1 MSCRDEEF
9 FDVVDEADQ
18 VVEQR
23 SRTDVHRLKLPH
35 RAIHVFVFRS
45 GGPLLIHLRSE
56 DKAEFPG
63 VWTSSASGHVSAG
76 ETYDAAARREL
87 FEELGI
93 RAPLESLNRFDAC
106 PDTSLEFTK
115 LYRCVW
121 DGSVNPDPGE
131 IQTVRWCDPVEL
143 KARLQESPQEFS
155 PAFRLLF
162 GWYCEHVHD
171 SGLPPFHSDADQVC

>member
-1 MSCRDEEF
+1 MSDRNEEF

-18 VVEQR
+18 VVDRR
-23 SRTDVHRLKLPH
+23 SRNDVHRLMLPH
-35 RAIHVFVFRS
+35 RAIHVFVFRPD
-45 GGPLLIHLRSE
+45 GRLLIHLRSE
-56 DKAEFPG
+56 DKEEFPG

-93 RAPLESLNRFDAC
+93 RAPLEPLKKFDAC

-121 DGSVNPDPGE
+121 DGSVNPDRRE

-143 KARLQESPQEFS
+143 KGRLQASPREFS

-162 GWYCEHVHD
+162 GWYCEHARRGGPPSLH
-171 SGLPPFHSDADQVC
+171 SGADPVC